1 MRARLLIPAAAATAL
16 LSLAAAVFAQS
27 PAPAA
32 LQTPAGLW
40 QAVDD
45 DTKQPTGW
53 FLIANHDGV
62 YSGII
67 AKMFLKPGEDP
78 NAVCSECKDDRLN
91 HPWLGLEIIRGMKQ
105 DPEKPEK
112 YVDGTILD
120 PRDGKVYP
128 NRPIREAT
136 KSVRN
141 ANVRHSKLDSRDEI
155 EFARHIRVCD
165 FNQCLDFKM
174 RS

>member
-1 MRARLLIPAAAATAL
+1 MRARLLIPATAAL

-67 AKMFLKPGEDP
+67 A
-78 NAVCSECKDDRLN
+78 
-91 HPWLGLEIIRGMKQ
+91 
-105 DPEKPEK
+105 
-112 YVDGTILD
+112 
-120 PRDGKVYP
+120 
-128 NRPIREAT
+128 
-136 KSVRN
+136 
-141 ANVRHSKLDSRDEI
+141 
-155 EFARHIRVCD
+155 
-165 FNQCLDFKM
+165 
-174 RS
+174 

>member
-1 MRARLLIPAAAATAL
+1 MTKKAPYKGLGADSEEKHEPARDVDTVVVDSLKAL
-16 LSLAAAVFAQS
+16 
-27 PAPAA
+27 
-32 LQTPAGLW
+32 
-40 QAVDD
+40 D
-45 DTKQPTGW
+45 
-53 FLIANHDGV
+53 
-62 YSGII
+62 
-67 AKMFLKPGEDP
+67 
-78 NAVCSECKDDRLN
+78 
-91 HPWLGLEIIRGMKQ
+91 
-105 DPEKPEK
+105 
-112 YVDGTILD
+112 
-120 PRDGKVYP
+120 P